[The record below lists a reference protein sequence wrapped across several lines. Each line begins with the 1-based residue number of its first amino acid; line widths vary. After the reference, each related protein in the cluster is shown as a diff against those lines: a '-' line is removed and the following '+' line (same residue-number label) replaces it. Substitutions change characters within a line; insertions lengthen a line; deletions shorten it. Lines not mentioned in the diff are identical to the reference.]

1 VTETADKQLLLSPS
15 PHVSTGET
23 VNTIMY
29 SVVFALLPATAAAV
43 YFFGLYALALVV
55 TCVATA
61 VGAEYLWQRVRAKG
75 NSAFDGSAVITG
87 MLLALTLPPG
97 LPIYMAALGS
107 IVAVTIGKQIFGG
120 LGQNI
125 FNPALVGRAFIQAAF
140 PVAMA
145 TWTKPL
151 VWAATDAETAA
162 TPLGLMKFEGQGTP
176 LSQLFFGNIGGSLGE
191 TSALALLIGGA
202 FLYHKGYI
210 EWRIPAGFIGAVALF
225 AGVLRLIDPA
235 GYPDPLFHVLAGGLL
250 LGAIFMATDYVTSP
264 FTPSGKL
271 IFGVSAGLIVMIIRT
286 WGGLQEGVMYAILL
300 MNAFTPLINSYTRPA
315 VFGKGK

>member
-1 VTETADKQLLLSPS
+1 L
-15 PHVSTGET
+15 
-23 VNTIMY
+23 I
-29 SVVFALLPATAAAV
+29 ATCVAAAV
-43 YFFGLYALALVV
+43 GTEYF
-55 TCVATA
+55 
-61 VGAEYLWQRVRAKG
+61 WQRVRVKG
-75 NSAFDGSAVITG
+75 NTALDGSAVITG

-107 IVAVTIGKQIFGG
+107 IMAIAIGKQIFGG

-176 LSQLFFGNIGGSLGE
+176 LSQLFFGNVGGSLGE
-191 TSALALLIGGA
+191 TSAMALLIGGA
-202 FLYHKGYI
+202 FLYYKGYI
-210 EWRIPAGFIGAVALF
+210 EWRIPVSLVGTVALLGGALWLF
-225 AGVLRLIDPA
+225 DPA
-235 GYPDPLFHVLAGGLL
+235 GYPDPLFQVMAGGLL

-264 FTPSGKL
+264 LTPSGKL
-271 IFGVSAGLIVMIIRT
+271 VFGAGTGLIILIIRT

-300 MNAFTPLINSYTRPA
+300 MNAFTPLINTYTRPT